1 MLLGSLFS
9 KYVDHLVTNNEA
21 LSRDAQADV
30 PCLFR
35 LVGWFIEVAGDPPA
49 SDEVWFHVLD
59 ELPDVVPDIIV
70 GQRGDVGMDVGAQLV
85 VRVDNTAAVT
95 HDGGGLHGGLQN
107 VVDSSQFCSV

>member
-1 MLLGSLFS
+1 
-9 KYVDHLVTNNEA
+9 LVPSDEA
-21 LSRDAQADV
+21 LGCNAQADI
-30 PCLFR
+30 PRLFG
-35 LVGWFIEVAGDPPA
+35 LVCWLIKVTGDPLT

-107 VVDSSQFCSV
+107 VVDSCQFCSV